1 VLKATNVDGIY
12 SDDPKKDASAIKF
25 DSISFDEVLEK
36 QLGVMDLTAIVL
48 CKENNMPLV
57 VFDASVKG
65 ALLALTNGQS
75 IGTKVVR

>member
-1 VLKATNVDGIY
+1 
-12 SDDPKKDASAIKF
+12 
-25 DSISFDEVLEK
+25 
-36 QLGVMDLTAIVL
+36 
-48 CKENNMPLV
+48 V

>member
-1 VLKATNVDGIY
+1 MLFRSAT
-12 SDDPKKDASAIKF
+12 KF
-25 DSISFDEVLEK
+25 DTISFDQVLEK

-65 ALLALTNGQS
+65 ALLALTAGQS
-75 IGTKVVR
+75 IGTKVVQ